1 MPCFREEIWQDEFG
15 REQKRKKEPDNIF
28 ASEVGKKA
36 GPDWQDVSDITDF
49 PETDTSGFELAKL
62 IGRLNPGVETRR
74 GKNGKSIEVR
84 RLPKE

>member
-1 MPCFREEIWQDEFG
+1 MPRFREEIWQEEFK
-15 REQKRKKEPDNIF
+15 REQKKKKGLDDKF

-62 IGRLNPGVETRR
+62 IGRLNPGVEVRR
-74 GKNGKSIEVR
+74 GKGGKSIEVR
-84 RLPKE
+84 RPPEK